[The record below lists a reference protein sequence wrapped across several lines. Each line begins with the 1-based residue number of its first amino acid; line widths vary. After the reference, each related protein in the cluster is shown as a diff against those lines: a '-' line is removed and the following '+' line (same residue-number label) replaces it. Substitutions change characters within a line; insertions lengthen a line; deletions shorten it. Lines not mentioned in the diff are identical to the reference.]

1 MSETSFRNVIHSS
14 LKIIFSFLKI
24 KRITHFHCH
33 QVLSV
38 PLQSS
43 ASEVHLCFTRS
54 PVRIL
59 IPQCLSR
66 QRNKEHLIELI
77 NGSIPSFRLVKMKQE
92 NLLLE
97 VEALLAANV

>member
-1 MSETSFRNVIHSS
+1 MSETSFRNVIHSL
-14 LKIIFSFLKI
+14 LKITFSFLKI

-33 QVLSV
+33 QVLSF
-38 PLQSS
+38 PLQSN

-59 IPQCLSR
+59 ILQCLSR
-66 QRNKEHLIELI
+66 RRSKEPLIELVS
-77 NGSIPSFRLVKMKQE
+77 GSVPSFRLVKRKQE
-92 NLLLE
+92 TLLLG